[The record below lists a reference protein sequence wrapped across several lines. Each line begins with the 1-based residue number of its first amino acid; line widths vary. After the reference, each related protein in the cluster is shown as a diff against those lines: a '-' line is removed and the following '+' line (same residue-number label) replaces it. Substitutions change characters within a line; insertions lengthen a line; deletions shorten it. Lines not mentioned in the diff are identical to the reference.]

1 MISTPP
7 SLVVALAAT
16 LVFALG
22 SIWFGRF
29 ELETPKWRRALK
41 LLLTVALPAAI
52 AARFGVAAGLG
63 VVGFFLVAG
72 LGVHFTWC
80 RNHSIDPWSAEPWP
94 RYRELRGWTR

>member
-29 ELETPKWRRALK
+29 ELETPKGRRTLK
-41 LLLTVALPAAI
+41 LLLIVALSAAI
-52 AARFGVAAGLG
+52 AGRFGTAAGLG
-63 VVGFFLVAG
+63 VVGLLVASG
-72 LGVHFTWC
+72 LGVHFAWC
-80 RNHSIDPWSAEPWP
+80 RKNGIDPWDAEPWP

>member
-1 MISTPP
+1 MISTPS

-29 ELETPKWRRALK
+29 ELETAKWRRTLK
-41 LLLTVALPAAI
+41 LLLVVALSAAI
-52 AARFGVAAGLG
+52 AARFGTAAGLG
-63 VVGFFLVAG
+63 VVGFLLVAG
-72 LGVHFTWC
+72 LGVHFSWC
-80 RNHSIDPWSAEPWP
+80 RKNGIDPWSAEPWP